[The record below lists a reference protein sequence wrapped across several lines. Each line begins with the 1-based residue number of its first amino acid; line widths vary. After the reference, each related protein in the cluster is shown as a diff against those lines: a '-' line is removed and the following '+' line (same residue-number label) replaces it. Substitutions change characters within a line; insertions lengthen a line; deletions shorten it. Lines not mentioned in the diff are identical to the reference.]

1 METKQLCDLKGSEK
15 LKIEAAVLEVME
27 TKGFSLDK
35 DFGIIE
41 SQANFSN
48 WIMAFQNKS
57 CAFEDLEK
65 IKEKL
70 GPKFK
75 VQITSKSKENFLFRV
90 EAPNEEFIRLGQALK
105 PLQIPS
111 DVPPR
116 PYSSTSAQPS
126 RSEYQTLK

>member
-1 METKQLCDLKGSEK
+1 MES
-15 LKIEAAVLEVME
+15 
-27 TKGFSLDK
+27 KGFSLDK
-35 DFGIIE
+35 DLGIIE
-41 SQANFSN
+41 SQADSSS
-48 WIMAFQNKS
+48 WIMAFTNKVS
-57 CAFEDLEK
+57 AFEDLEN
-65 IKEKL
+65 IKQKL
-70 GPKFK
+70 GVKFK

-90 EAPNEEFIRLGQALK
+90 EAPSEEFIRLGQALK